1 VISPD
6 SIVIHR
12 IDLACF
18 TEPSVFWYFWRMK
31 HWMRGVIWI
40 GLVIIILVQS
50 VQAQPMPPTTTIPG
64 ASDPQGI
71 REGRFIG
78 VLIGTA
84 AFYTITL
91 LMLRKQWYKK
101 KVPFHSFN
109 DNREWLQMDKVG
121 HAATAYCMSRGGYEL
136 MRWSGVNEQAS
147 ILTGGLLALLFQT
160 TLEVYDGH
168 SEGWG
173 FSKGDMVAN
182 IAGTALFV
190 GQQYGGGQQVVSL
203 KYGFRKTIFPPYRP
217 NVLGRTTGVQ
227 MLKDYNGQQYW
238 LSLNLASV
246 LPVGPSFPRWLNLD
260 FGYSGS
266 GMIGGH
272 DNPPVFDK
280 DGKEV
285 KFERYRQFFIS
296 PDADLSRIG
305 TFNPSLQ
312 RFIGTAQFFKI
323 PAPSLEFNRVNGL
336 RFHPFLV
343 PKE

>member
-1 VISPD
+1 MLSQ
-6 SIVIHR
+6 SI
-12 IDLACF
+12 
-18 TEPSVFWYFWRMK
+18 
-31 HWMRGVIWI
+31 
-40 GLVIIILVQS
+40 
-50 VQAQPMPPTTTIPG
+50 QAQPMPIAPATTDQ
-64 ASDPQGI
+64 SGI
-71 REGRFIG
+71 NQGRFIG
-78 VLIGTA
+78 VLVGTA
-84 AFYTITL
+84 AFYTVTL

-109 DNREWLQMDKVG
+109 DNAEWLQMDKVG

-136 MRWSGVNEQAS
+136 MRWSGVDERAS

-168 SEGWG
+168 AEGWG

-182 IAGTALFV
+182 IAGTALFM
-190 GQQYGGGQQVVSL
+190 GQQYGAGQQVVSL

-217 NVLGRTTGVQ
+217 NLLGKSTGQQ

-238 LSLNLASV
+238 LSVNLASV
-246 LPVGPSFPRWLNLD
+246 LPVGPDFPKWLNLD

-272 DNPPVFDK
+272 ENPKVVDAA
-280 DGKEV
+280 GHEV
-285 KFERYRQFFIS
+285 TFTRYRQFFIS

-305 TFNPSLQ
+305 TFSPSLQ

-323 PAPSLEFNRVNGL
+323 PAPSLEFNRIKGL
-336 RFHPFLV
+336 RFHPLIL

>member
-1 VISPD
+1 MPIPP
-6 SIVIHR
+6 
-12 IDLACF
+12 AAP
-18 TEPSVFWYFWRMK
+18 EP
-31 HWMRGVIWI
+31 
-40 GLVIIILVQS
+40 
-50 VQAQPMPPTTTIPG
+50 A
-64 ASDPQGI
+64 GI
-71 REGRFIG
+71 NQGRFIG
-78 VLIGTA
+78 VLVGTA

-109 DNREWLQMDKVG
+109 DNAEWLQMDKVG

-136 MRWSGVNEQAS
+136 MRWSGVNERAS

-168 SEGWG
+168 AEGWG
-173 FSKGDMVAN
+173 FSKGDMLAN
-182 IAGTALFV
+182 VAGTALFV
-190 GQQYGGGQQVVSL
+190 GQQYGTGQQVVSM

-217 NVLGRTTGVQ
+217 NLLGKTTGQQ

-238 LSLNLASV
+238 LSVNLASV

-272 DNPPVFDK
+272 ENPRVIDK
-280 DGKEV
+280 EGNEV
-285 KFERYRQFFIS
+285 KFTRYRQFFIS

-305 TFNPSLQ
+305 TFSPSLQ
-312 RFIGTAQFFKI
+312 RFIGTVQFFKI
-323 PAPSLEFNRVNGL
+323 PAPSLEFNRVKGL
-336 RFHPFLV
+336 RFHPLIL